1 MIRQLTEENEKL
13 KKFMEMF
20 SKIGIN
26 INDQATIAKIN
37 DAKSQLSYNNLVMNN
52 YSMSKS

>member
-37 DAKSQLSYNNLVMNN
+37 DAKS
-52 YSMSKS
+52 